1 MCARCVAAAAVVAEK
16 AIRFRLNCP
25 HGLCRL
31 ISSRLF
37 AAAAASY
44 RYTACDMTKNQ
55 LGIIVQSRTKLMH
68 IVWQCTTVKGFTWI
82 KGSQQCKSFWIPEQC
97 PSIAETQLS
106 ILHEKGEIEWKDV
119 KTRLNMLFTPKLVP
133 KATWSN
139 SAKKSFNNA
148 NAKQC

>member
-1 MCARCVAAAAVVAEK
+1 MVAEK

-37 AAAAASY
+37 AAAASY

-68 IVWQCTTVKGFTWI
+68 IVWQCATVKGSTLQIFTA
-82 KGSQQCKSFWIPEQC
+82 SLQSL
-97 PSIAETQLS
+97 AVLLVQL
-106 ILHEKGEIEWKDV
+106 
-119 KTRLNMLFTPKLVP
+119 
-133 KATWSN
+133 
-139 SAKKSFNNA
+139 
-148 NAKQC
+148 